1 MNQDLNKKL
10 SNMKARMVDIDKPTW
25 ITINTDNVKQ
35 IHLTPFGYFNI
46 EFKNGRILSFDI
58 LDATV

>member
-1 MNQDLNKKL
+1 
-10 SNMKARMVDIDKPTW
+10 MKARMVDIDKPTW

>member
-1 MNQDLNKKL
+1 
-10 SNMKARMVDIDKPTW
+10 MKARIANIDEPMLE
-25 ITINTDNVKQ
+25 TINTDNVKQ

-46 EFKNGRILSFDI
+46 EYKDGWILSYDM

>member
-1 MNQDLNKKL
+1 
-10 SNMKARMVDIDKPTW
+10 MKARISDIDYPIW
-25 ITINTDNVKQ
+25 ETIDTNNVKQ

-46 EFKNGRILSFDI
+46 AYKDGFISSYDM

>member
-1 MNQDLNKKL
+1 
-10 SNMKARMVDIDKPTW
+10 MKARMADIDKPTW
-25 ITINTDNVKQ
+25 ITIDTDNVKQ

-46 EFKNGRILSFDI
+46 EFKNGWISSYDM

>member
-1 MNQDLNKKL
+1 
-10 SNMKARMVDIDKPTW
+10 MKARMVDIDKTTW

-35 IHLTPFGYFNI
+35 IHITPFGYFNI
-46 EFKNGRILSFDI
+46 EFKDGGISSYDM